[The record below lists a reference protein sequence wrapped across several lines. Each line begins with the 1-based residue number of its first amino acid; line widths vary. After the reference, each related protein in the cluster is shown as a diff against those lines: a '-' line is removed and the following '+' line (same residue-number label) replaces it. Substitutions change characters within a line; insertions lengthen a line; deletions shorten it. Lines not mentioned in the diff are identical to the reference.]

1 MNLRLNEVFEN
12 GIDGLGIFYYLQTLD
27 IPWKAL
33 NINTTLDLAYHG
45 NHGDRII
52 TPLVKKLLDTTNVLS
67 TANKQRLANVI
78 FNLFKD
84 KWTHEYALLLAE
96 YDPISNY
103 DMLEQET
110 PAEITHTITP
120 AETTTTN
127 TPAETTETITP
138 AETTETVTP
147 AETTETVTP
156 AETTETV
163 TPTETTQTV
172 TPAETTTNTKP
183 AKTVTEN
190 SVSAFNS
197 ANYVSDNKTVIEG
210 DINDKGSESITV
222 NHAGTNK
229 LEVDTAGSNKLEVD
243 TAGSNKIEVDTAGTN
258 KIAVDNAGT
267 NKLEVDTA
275 GNTKVE
281 VDTAGSDVITVQH
294 GRTLT
299 RKGNIGVTT
308 TQQMMSSEIELWQW
322 NFYESVFKDID
333 SVLTLYIY

>member
-1 MNLRLNEVFEN
+1 MNLRLNEVFDN
-12 GIDGLGIFYYLQTLD
+12 GIDGLGIFYYLQNLD
-27 IPWKAL
+27 VPWKTS
-33 NINTTLDLAYHG
+33 NINVTLDLAYHG
-45 NHGDRII
+45 NHGDRLI
-52 TPLVKKLLDTTNVLS
+52 TPLVRKLLDTTNVLS

-78 FNLFKD
+78 YNLFKD
-84 KWTHEYALLLAE
+84 KWEHEYALLLAE

-103 DMLEQET
+103 DMLEEET
-110 PAEITHTITP
+110 PAEITHTIRP

-127 TPAETTETITP
+127 
-138 AETTETVTP
+138 TP

-163 TPTETTQTV
+163 TPTETTETV

-183 AKTVTEN
+183 AKTTTEN

-197 ANYVSDNKTVIEG
+197 SNYISDNKTVIEG
-210 DINDKGSESITV
+210 DANDKGSESITV

-229 LEVDTAGSNKLEVD
+229 LEVDTAGTNKLEVD
-243 TAGSNKIEVDTAGTN
+243 T
-258 KIAVDNAGT
+258 AGT

-275 GNTKVE
+275 GT
-281 VDTAGSDVITVQH
+281 DVITVQN

-308 TQQMMSSEIELWQW
+308 TQQMMESEIRLWQW

>member
-1 MNLRLNEVFEN
+1 MNLRLNEVFDN
-12 GIDGLGIFYYLQTLD
+12 GIDGLGIFYYLQNLD
-27 IPWKAL
+27 VPWKTS
-33 NINTTLDLAYHG
+33 NINVTLDLAYHG
-45 NHGDRII
+45 NHGDRLI
-52 TPLVKKLLDTTNVLS
+52 TPLVRKLLDTTNVLS

-78 FNLFKD
+78 YNLFKD
-84 KWTHEYALLLAE
+84 KWEHEYALLLAE

-103 DMLEQET
+103 DMLEEET
-110 PAEITHTITP
+110 PAEITHTIRP

-127 TPAETTETITP
+127 
-138 AETTETVTP
+138 TP

-163 TPTETTQTV
+163 TPTETTETV

-183 AKTVTEN
+183 AKTTTEN

-197 ANYVSDNKTVIEG
+197 SNYISDNKTVIEG
-210 DINDKGSESITV
+210 DANDKGSESITV

-229 LEVDTAGSNKLEVD
+229 LEVDTAGTNKLEVD
-243 TAGSNKIEVDTAGTN
+243 T
-258 KIAVDNAGT
+258 AGT

-275 GNTKVE
+275 GTNKLE
-281 VDTAGSDVITVQH
+281 VDTAGTDVITVQN

-308 TQQMMSSEIELWQW
+308 TQQMMESEIRLWQW

>member
-156 AETTETV
+156 
-163 TPTETTQTV
+163 TETTQTV

-222 NHAGTNK
+222 NH
-229 LEVDTAGSNKLEVD
+229 
-243 TAGSNKIEVDTAGTN
+243 
-258 KIAVDNAGT
+258 AGT